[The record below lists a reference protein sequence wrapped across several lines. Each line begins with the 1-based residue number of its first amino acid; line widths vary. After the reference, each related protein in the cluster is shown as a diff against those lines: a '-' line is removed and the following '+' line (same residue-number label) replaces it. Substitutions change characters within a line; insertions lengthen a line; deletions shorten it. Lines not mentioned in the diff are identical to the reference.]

1 MLFIIAFAAFAA
13 TFIGGML
20 AVRFRDHL
28 HLILGFSAG
37 AVIGVAFFDLL
48 PEAIELSSQYFEPRF
63 VTLAIAG
70 GFLFYL
76 FLDRLILIHTHD
88 EDVEHHAENFKRGLL
103 GAAILSTHSFLD
115 GIAIGFGFQI
125 SPAIGI
131 VIAAAVL
138 THDFSDG
145 INTVNLVLKNGAG
158 RATAYRWLFV
168 DALAPVLG
176 VLSTLLFTIPER
188 LIGIVLAVFAGCF
201 IYLGASDLIPESH
214 HRHPRVLTTVMTIF
228 GALALYVIVSIA
240 G

>member
-1 MLFIIAFAAFAA
+1 MIFAIALAAFAA
-13 TFIGGML
+13 TFVGGML

-48 PEAIELSSQYFEPRF
+48 PEAIELSSRYFEPRF

-76 FLDRLILIHTHD
+76 FLDRLILIHTHE
-88 EDVEHHAENFKRGLL
+88 EDAEHHAENMKRGLL
-103 GAAILSTHSFLD
+103 GAATLSTHSFLD
-115 GIAIGFGFQI
+115 GVAIGFGFQI

-158 RATAYRWLFV
+158 RGTAYRWLLV
-168 DALAPVLG
+168 DALAPVAG
-176 VLSTLLFTIPER
+176 VLSTLLFRIPDR
-188 LIGIVLAVFAGCF
+188 FIGVVLAVFAGCF